1 MPNMQRSSNLKS
13 IEREQAAFD
22 ARLEEMIREHPA
34 EFVLF
39 EGEAPVAF
47 FPTYDEAYQ
56 AGLTKFGVDSPFLVS
71 EVKRRTPQTTSMAW
85 EAGVM
90 FGGY

>member
-1 MPNMQRSSNLKS
+1 MPTQESANLKAV
-13 IEREQAAFD
+13 EREQAAFD
-22 ARLEEMIREHPA
+22 ARLDEMLREHPA

-39 EGEAPVAF
+39 QGGKPVGF

-56 AGLTKFGVDSPFLVS
+56 AGLTAFGADSPFLVS
-71 EVKRRTPQTTSMAW
+71 EVKRRVPQTTSMAW